1 MSSQS
6 RVETRLRER
15 EETRKAALEQKK
27 AEREAGQRQEETAD
41 YYLHEFAGKKAA
53 IVDLLD
59 SAGGL
64 PKDEL
69 TAHFDRISA
78 ELQTLQKFVSD
89 STLFL
94 TSYDLRSSQQVYLK
108 TTAAIDH
115 KMFGPLCV

>member
-1 MSSQS
+1 M
-6 RVETRLRER
+6 ETRLRER
-15 EETRKAALEQKK
+15 EECRKAALEHKK

-78 ELQTLQKFVSD
+78 ELQILKKFVSD

-94 TSYDLRSSQQVYLK
+94 TSYDLRNSQQVLLLK
-108 TTAAIDH
+108 STAAI
-115 KMFGPLCV
+115 V